1 MEKKV
6 NYISLAIENIWQLF
20 KNGGFAGNDAHYSY
34 WLIVWNNGEEEVVDN
49 FSVEYDGLPKMNA
62 RKIKEIRS
70 WFSGGP
76 GTNSFEEIY
85 RKDSYQCNER
95 LAKQNC

>member
-6 NYISLAIENIWQLF
+6 NHISQAIENIWQLF
-20 KNGGFAGNDAHYSY
+20 KDGGFAGNDAHYSY

-49 FSVEYDGLPKMNA
+49 FSVEWNGLPKMNA
-62 RKIKEIRS
+62 RKIREIRS

-76 GTNSFEEIY
+76 GTNCFEEIY
-85 RKDSYQCNER
+85 RKDSYQYIER